1 MIGQKPAQT
10 LSRPLCSQV
19 TVGPARQLLARA
31 PISGG
36 SDFWGRQSVLHFLS
50 SSGLHFKQTFLVVF
64 GFHLSN
70 LLFEKIINEI
80 FNKLIANC
88 SIQRLSTT

>member
-31 PISGG
+31 SISGG
-36 SDFWGRQSVLHFLS
+36 SDFGEDNLFCTS
-50 SSGLHFKQTFLVVF
+50 SAPPVYI
-64 GFHLSN
+64 SN
-70 LLFEKIINEI
+70 
-80 FNKLIANC
+80 NC
-88 SIQRLSTT
+88 S